1 MVEAILLVQSSAEG
15 INNDLQS
22 VKVDHRKDISNI
34 LDRLDRL
41 EAGSRRSIKEKK
53 DDLSIHEESVIED
66 NVEN

>member
-1 MVEAILLVQSSAEG
+1 M
-15 INNDLQS
+15 NNDLQS